1 MHWCRL
7 LNCQCAVFPVWC
19 DVSEPRLYTDA
30 GFGRQIDMSVG
41 EAFSA
46 YIFSQFCESQA
57 SQHAFAQS
65 LQGINEHAN
74 ESLRELVD
82 ERFNSPLPSLR
93 GFAFEIEHA
102 RSFNE
107 DALRKGSPFR
117 AEHLGIN
124 SHAASDVN
132 IIDTRD
138 GTIVDQVQCKASDDH
153 SWVRRHLASMAE
165 LGFWYGDKKTLAL
178 ASCWGT

>member
-1 MHWCRL
+1 M
-7 LNCQCAVFPVWC
+7 FPALC

-74 ESLRELVD
+74 ESLRELVE
-82 ERFNSPLPSLR
+82 ERFNNPVPSLR
-93 GFAFEIEHA
+93 GWAFEIEHA

-107 DALRKGSPFR
+107 DALRKGLPFR
-117 AEHLGIN
+117 AEYLGVN
-124 SHAASDVN
+124 SKGASDIN
-132 IIDTRD
+132 IIDTKD
-138 GTIVDQVQCKASDDH
+138 GTIVGQVQCKASDNH
-153 SWVRRHLASMAE
+153 SWVRSHLASMAE
-165 LGFWYGDKKTLAL
+165 LGF
-178 ASCWGT
+178 